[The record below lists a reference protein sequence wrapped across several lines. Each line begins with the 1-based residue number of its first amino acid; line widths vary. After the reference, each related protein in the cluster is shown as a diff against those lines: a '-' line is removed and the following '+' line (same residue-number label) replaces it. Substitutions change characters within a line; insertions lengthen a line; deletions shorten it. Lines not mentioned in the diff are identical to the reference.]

1 MLNFNPLNPK
11 IKLEQY
17 EPQKQERYV
26 CARNI
31 KGIYNTLYNILC
43 KYISF
48 KLIYEDVRL
57 F

>member
-17 EPQKQERYV
+17 EPQKWERYV

-48 KLIYEDVRL
+48 KLICEDVR
-57 F
+57 